1 MILIAV
7 DVVAEYLATSGRK
20 AEDYRYLLLRAR
32 RAWVAVLVDPKTA
45 QPVKMLITEKI

>member
-1 MILIAV
+1 MSSPSAWRRP
-7 DVVAEYLATSGRK
+7 DGK